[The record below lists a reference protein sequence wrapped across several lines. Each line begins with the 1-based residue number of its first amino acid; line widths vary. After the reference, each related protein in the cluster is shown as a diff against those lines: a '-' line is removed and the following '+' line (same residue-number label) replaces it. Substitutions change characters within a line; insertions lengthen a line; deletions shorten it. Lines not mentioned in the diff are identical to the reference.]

1 MRIAQQDKNVLRLL
15 TCGSEGVG
23 KSTLVGRLL
32 HEAKRIADDELAAL
46 EQESARLSAE
56 GDAINP
62 PGLAIDI
69 DVTYRYFSTGKR
81 TFIVA
86 DTPGHEQYTRNMATG
101 ASTAGLAV
109 ILIDAHKGVLAQTLR
124 HTRVAAMMGVRHLV
138 LAINKMDLIEFN
150 QPLFERID
158 SRYRE
163 YCAGLGFA
171 SIQTI
176 PLSALNGD
184 NVASPSARIHW
195 YRGPTL
201 IDYLNNVETTNGD
214 THRPLR
220 MPVQSVNRA
229 DQNNG
234 GIHGSIADGEVRP
247 GDRVRVLPSGVL
259 AQVKEIVAAG
269 GNVPRADA
277 GKSVTL
283 TLTEAVDVMRGDVIA
298 AADAPPEVADQFEAR
313 LLWMSAHPLLPG
325 RPYLL
330 TLHNKDVTAT
340 VTEIKYREDIASG
353 AHLAAK
359 TLALNDIAMV
369 NLSLSQNV
377 TFEPYAQSRAL
388 GGFIL
393 VDKLTRETV
402 GMGMIEFALRRAAN
416 IHWQALEINRQ
427 ARAAAKHQTARCIW
441 FTGLS
446 GSGKSTIANVLEK
459 RLHAAGKHTYLL
471 DGDNVRHG
479 LNRDLGFTEADRVE
493 NVRRVAEVAR
503 LMVDAGL
510 IVLASFISPFS
521 AERKMARDLFAEG
534 EFIEVFV
541 DAPLEICERRDSKGL
556 YAKARRGE
564 LKNFTGIDSAYEVP
578 DAPEIHL
585 QAGTTDA
592 EACAAEIV
600 KWLALTKGAPDCGS
614 SQFRSPDEAQRNPGS
629 DSNEKTAANCISFHP
644 ATLAVNHQTRA
655 LKRGHLPK
663 WKFYDTT
670 NLR

>member
-1 MRIAQQDKNVLRLL
+1 MTNFVTPTLDGPTALRIAQQDKNVLRLI
-15 TCGSEGVG
+15 TCGSGGAG

-32 HEAKRIADDELAAL
+32 HEANRISRDQLDARE
-46 EQESARLSAE
+46 EESARLGDE
-56 GDAINP
+56 GVGNDQPGAAI
-62 PGLAIDI
+62 AID
-69 DVTYRYFSTGKR
+69 VAYRYFSTGKR

-86 DTPGHEQYTRNMATG
+86 DTPGQEQYTRNMATG
-101 ASTAGLAV
+101 ASTATLAV
-109 ILIDAHKGVLAQTLR
+109 ILVDARKGVLAQTLR
-124 HTRVAAMMGVRHLV
+124 HTRIAAMMDVRHLV

-150 QPLFERID
+150 QPLFTRIE

-163 YCAGLGFA
+163 YCAGLGIA

-184 NVASPSARIHW
+184 NVASPSARMHW

-234 GIHGSIADGEVRP
+234 GIQGSIAEGAVRP

-259 AQVKEIVAAG
+259 AQVKEIVVAG
-269 GNVPRADA
+269 GNVARATV
-277 GKSVTL
+277 GELVTL
-283 TLTEAVDVMRGDVIA
+283 TLTEAVDVTRGDVIA

-330 TLHNKDVTAT
+330 KLHSKDVTAT
-340 VTEIKYREDIASG
+340 VTEIKYREDITSG

-388 GGFIL
+388 GGFVLI
-393 VDKLTRETV
+393 DKLTSETA

-427 ARAAAKHQTARCIW
+427 ARATAKQQTARCIW

-493 NVRRVAEVAR
+493 NIRRVAEVAR

-592 EACAAEIV
+592 EACAAEILE
-600 KWLALTKGAPDCGS
+600 WLA
-614 SQFRSPDEAQRNPGS
+614 
-629 DSNEKTAANCISFHP
+629 
-644 ATLAVNHQTRA
+644 
-655 LKRGHLPK
+655 
-663 WKFYDTT
+663 Y
-670 NLR
+670 